1 MAARERILLFD
12 VDGTL
17 TDTQGAG
24 SRALKR
30 TFAETLGLDGAL
42 DGIPIAGRSDS
53 WIVAAG
59 LDAKGR
65 SADAAALE
73 EFKGAYVERLG
84 EELERGGAYLLPGV
98 EPLLA
103 ALAERGGAALGLGTG
118 NFRLAAEAK
127 LSKVGIWHYF
137 ADGGFG
143 DDAADRAELLAA
155 SVKRLSVSGPAD
167 SADVIV
173 IGDTPHDIS
182 AARAINARVIAVKT
196 GYADPSE
203 LTTADWLFD
212 DLSDTASVLAALL
225 DGV

>member
-1 MAARERILLFD
+1 MPGAARILLFD

-30 TFAETLGLDGAL
+30 TFAEVLGLEGAL

-59 LDAKGR
+59 FEAEGR
-65 SADAAALE
+65 AVDGAALA
-73 EFKGAYVERLG
+73 EFKDAYVERLG
-84 EELERGGAYLLPGV
+84 QELERGGAFLLPGV
-98 EPLLA
+98 ESLLA
-103 ALAERGGAALGLGTG
+103 VLAEREEAVLGLGTG
-118 NFRLAAEAK
+118 NFRAAAEAK
-127 LSKVGIWHYF
+127 LAKVGIWRHF
-137 ADGGFG
+137 EDGGFG

-155 SVKRLSVSGPAD
+155 GVERLSKSERD
-167 SADVIV
+167 DVVV

-182 AARAINARVIAVKT
+182 AARAIGARVMAVKT

-225 DGV
+225 EGA

>member
-59 LDAKGR
+59 LEEKGR
-65 SADAAALE
+65 SADGAALE
-73 EFKGAYVERLG
+73 EFKSAYIERLG
-84 EELERGGAYLLPGV
+84 EELERGGAFLLPGV

-103 ALAERGGAALGLGTG
+103 ALAERGSAVLGLGTG

-127 LSKVGIWHYF
+127 LSKVGIWQYF

-155 SVKRLSVSGPAD
+155 GVERLSGTGR
-167 SADVIV
+167 ADVIV

-182 AARAINARVIAVKT
+182 AARAIGARVMAVKT

-203 LTTADWLFD
+203 LTTADWLLD
-212 DLSDTASVLAALL
+212 DLSDTASALAALL
-225 DGV
+225 D

>member
-30 TFAETLGLDGAL
+30 TFAETLGLNGAL

-59 LDAKGR
+59 LEAKGC
-65 SADAAALE
+65 SADDAELE
-73 EFKGAYVERLG
+73 KFKVAYVERLG

-103 ALAERGGAALGLGTG
+103 ALAERGGAVLGLGTG

-127 LSKVGIWHYF
+127 LSTVGIWQYF

-155 SVKRLSVSGPAD
+155 GVERLSGSGP
-167 SADVIV
+167 ADVIV

-182 AARAINARVIAVKT
+182 AARAIGAKVMAVKT

-225 DGV
+225 DGA

>member
-30 TFAETLGLDGAL
+30 TFAETLDLDGAL

-59 LDAKGR
+59 LEAKGR
-65 SADAAALE
+65 SVNGAALE
-73 EFKGAYVERLG
+73 QFKSAYVERLG
-84 EELERGGAYLLPGV
+84 EELERGGAFLLPGV

-103 ALAERGGAALGLGTG
+103 VLAERGGAVLGLGTG
-118 NFRLAAEAK
+118 NFRVAAEAK
-127 LSKVGIWHYF
+127 LSKVGIWQYF

-155 SVKRLSVSGPAD
+155 GVKRLSRDGR
-167 SADVIV
+167 ADVIV

-182 AARAINARVIAVKT
+182 AARAIGAKVLAVKT

-203 LTTADWLFD
+203 LTTADWLLD
-212 DLSDTASVLAALL
+212 DLSDTASALALLL
-225 DGV
+225 DGA

>member
-103 ALAERGGAALGLGTG
+103 ALAERDSAVLGLGTG

-155 SVKRLSVSGPAD
+155 GVERLSASGP
-167 SADVIV
+167 ADVIV

-182 AARAINARVIAVKT
+182 AARAINARVMAVKT

>member
-59 LDAKGR
+59 LEAKGR
-65 SADAAALE
+65 GVDGAALE
-73 EFKGAYVERLG
+73 EFKSAYVERLS
-84 EELERGGAYLLPGV
+84 EELERGGAFLLPGV
-98 EPLLA
+98 ETLLA
-103 ALAERGGAALGLGTG
+103 ALAERGGAVLGLGTG

-127 LSKVGIWHYF
+127 LSKVGIWQYF

-155 SVKRLSVSGPAD
+155 GVERLSDARR
-167 SADVIV
+167 ADVIV

-182 AARAINARVIAVKT
+182 AARAIGAKVMAVKT

-203 LTTADWLFD
+203 LTTADWLLD
-212 DLSDTASVLAALL
+212 DLSDTASALAALL
-225 DGV
+225 DGA

>member
-1 MAARERILLFD
+1 MPGAARILLFD

-30 TFAETLGLDGAL
+30 TFAEVLGLEGAL

-53 WIVAAG
+53 WIVTAG
-59 LDAKGR
+59 FEAKGR
-65 SADAAALE
+65 AVNGAALA
-73 EFKGAYVERLG
+73 EFKAAYVERLG
-84 EELERGGAYLLPGV
+84 QELERGGAFLLPGV

-103 ALAERGGAALGLGTG
+103 AVAEREEAVLGLGTG
-118 NFRLAAEAK
+118 NFRAAAEAK
-127 LSKVGIWHYF
+127 LAKVGIWHRF

-155 SVKRLSVSGPAD
+155 GVGRLSESER
-167 SADVIV
+167 ADVVV

-182 AARAINARVIAVKT
+182 AARAIGARVMAVKT

-203 LTTADWLFD
+203 LTGADWLFD

-225 DGV
+225 DGA

>member
-59 LDAKGR
+59 FESKGR
-65 SADAAALE
+65 SADGAALE
-73 EFKGAYVERLG
+73 QFKSAYVERLG
-84 EELERGGAYLLPGV
+84 EELDRGGVFLLPGV
-98 EPLLA
+98 ESLLA
-103 ALAERGGAALGLGTG
+103 GLAERGDAVLGLGTG

-127 LSKVGIWHYF
+127 LSKVGIWQYF

-155 SVKRLSVSGPAD
+155 GVERLSGD
-167 SADVIV
+167 GRADVIV

-182 AARAINARVIAVKT
+182 AARAIGAKVLAVKT

-203 LTTADWLFD
+203 LTTADWLLD
-212 DLSDTASVLAALL
+212 DLSDTASALALL
-225 DGV
+225 LDDA

>member
-1 MAARERILLFD
+1 MPGAARILLFD

-30 TFAETLGLDGAL
+30 TFAEVLGLEGAL

-59 LDAKGR
+59 FEAKGR
-65 SADAAALE
+65 TVDGAALA
-73 EFKGAYVERLG
+73 EFKDAYVERLG
-84 EELERGGAYLLPGV
+84 QELERGGAFLLPGV

-103 ALAERGGAALGLGTG
+103 ALAEREEAVLGLGTG
-118 NFRLAAEAK
+118 NFRAAAEAK
-127 LSKVGIWHYF
+127 LAKVGIWRHF

-155 SVKRLSVSGPAD
+155 GVERLSKSERD
-167 SADVIV
+167 DVVV

-182 AARAINARVIAVKT
+182 AARAIGARVMAVKT

-212 DLSDTASVLAALL
+212 DLTDTTSVIAALL
-225 DGV
+225 DGT